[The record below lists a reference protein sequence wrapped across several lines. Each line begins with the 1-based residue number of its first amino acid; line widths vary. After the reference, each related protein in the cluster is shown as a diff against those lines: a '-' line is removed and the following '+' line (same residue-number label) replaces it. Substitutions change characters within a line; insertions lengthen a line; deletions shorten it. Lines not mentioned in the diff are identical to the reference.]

1 MDKIDKNGTAF
12 FIFIL
17 VLVVIIGGGY
27 YLIKN
32 KVNFSENNKT
42 YTNNNEKTKIN
53 KIDSNKD
60 YIYFVNEE
68 VISEED
74 ELIYKD
80 IVFNFESEDAK
91 KLQSD
96 LNDLMKKKRNSL
108 KKDNEDI
115 IEMESID
122 YEVIE
127 SSKYISLMVNEYTY
141 TSEEEKDSDD
151 LKYYVFDLY
160 NGKLLSNE
168 DIMKKTNIS
177 ENDIK
182 SKIKKYISEDD
193 NVNIDKTL
201 NNDYSLS
208 IGKNGKVKINFV
220 VNSSELNYNVSIEMD

>member
-91 KLQSD
+91 ELQSD